1 MEFYFAPM
9 EGLTD
14 RIFRRLHSRYFPGID
29 RYYMP
34 FYSPTMHRTL
44 SAKESRELPPAA
56 EDSLTAIPQILTR
69 NPEDFL
75 WAAAVCRDLGYP
87 EVNLNVGCPSGTVV
101 AKGKGSGM
109 LRDLEELSRF
119 LDQVFS
125 AAPLPVSIKTRIG
138 LESPSEF
145 PGILSIYN
153 KYPLALLIVHPRVRS
168 QYYKGEVNRD
178 SFAFA
183 AASSRNPLCYNG
195 DILCTRQI
203 TDFARDFPEVPAIMI
218 GRGLLANPGMLS
230 NCQDAVRIE
239 AFMERTAGSLLLRLR
254 QQPERHVPHERI
266 LELSS
271 LELSPGQQTIQ
282 TASENHRCFP
292 IPADHPGYL
301 SHPSF
306 LPGTRQKNAPRMVIR
321 GAFMRFVVRH
331 RALHWPG

>member
-69 NPEDFL
+69 NPVDFL

-109 LRDLEELSRF
+109 LRDLEELRRF
-119 LDQVFS
+119 LDHVFS
-125 AAPLPVSIKTRIG
+125 ASPLPVSIKTRIG

-183 AASSRNPLCYNG
+183 TASSRNPLCYNG

-230 NCQDAVRIE
+230 GCQDAARIE
-239 AFMERTAGSLLLRLR
+239 AFMEELLEAYCSAFGSSRNAMFRMKEYWSYLRWSFPQDSKLFKQLRKTTDVSQFRQITRDIFRTLSFS
-254 QQPERHVPHERI
+254 PEQGEK
-266 LELSS
+266 
-271 LELSPGQQTIQ
+271 T
-282 TASENHRCFP
+282 
-292 IPADHPGYL
+292 HPE
-301 SHPSF
+301 
-306 LPGTRQKNAPRMVIR
+306 
-321 GAFMRFVVRH
+321 
-331 RALHWPG
+331 W

>member
-75 WAAAVCRDLGYP
+75 WASAVCRDLGYP

-109 LRDLEELSRF
+109 LRDLEELRRF

-153 KYPLALLIVHPRVRS
+153 KYPLALLIVHSRVRS

-230 NCQDAVRIE
+230 GCQDAARIE
-239 AFMERTAGSLLLRLR
+239 AFMEELLEAYCSAFGSSRNAMFRMKEYWSYLRWSFPQDSKLFKQLR
-254 QQPERHVPHERI
+254 KTTDVSQFRQI
-266 LELSS
+266 
-271 LELSPGQQTIQ
+271 
-282 TASENHRCFP
+282 
-292 IPADHPGYL
+292 
-301 SHPSF
+301 
-306 LPGTRQKNAPRMVIR
+306 TRDI
-321 GAFMRFVVRH
+321 F
-331 RALHWPG
+331 RALPFSPEQGEKTHPEW

>member
-44 SAKESRELPPAA
+44 SAKESRELPQAA

-109 LRDLEELSRF
+109 LRDLEELRRF

-153 KYPLALLIVHPRVRS
+153 EYPLALLIVHPRVRS

-203 TDFARDFPEVPAIMI
+203 TDFGRDFPEVPAIMI

-230 NCQDAVRIE
+230 SCQDAAQIE
-239 AFMERTAGSLLLRLR
+239 AFMEELLEAYCSAFGSSRNAMFRMKEYWSYLRWSFPQDSKLFKQLRKTTDVSQFRQITRDIFRTLSFS
-254 QQPERHVPHERI
+254 PEQGEK
-266 LELSS
+266 
-271 LELSPGQQTIQ
+271 T
-282 TASENHRCFP
+282 
-292 IPADHPGYL
+292 HPE
-301 SHPSF
+301 
-306 LPGTRQKNAPRMVIR
+306 
-321 GAFMRFVVRH
+321 
-331 RALHWPG
+331 W

>member
-109 LRDLEELSRF
+109 LRDLEELRRF
-119 LDQVFS
+119 LDHVFS
-125 AAPLPVSIKTRIG
+125 ASPLPVSIKTRIG

-230 NCQDAVRIE
+230 GCQDAARIE
-239 AFMERTAGSLLLRLR
+239 AFMEELLEAYCSAFGSSRNAMFRMKEYWSYLRWSFPQDSKLFKQLRKTTDVSQFRQITRDIFRTLPFS
-254 QQPERHVPHERI
+254 PEQGEK
-266 LELSS
+266 
-271 LELSPGQQTIQ
+271 T
-282 TASENHRCFP
+282 
-292 IPADHPGYL
+292 HPE
-301 SHPSF
+301 
-306 LPGTRQKNAPRMVIR
+306 
-321 GAFMRFVVRH
+321 
-331 RALHWPG
+331 W

>member
-44 SAKESRELPPAA
+44 SAKESRELPQAA

-109 LRDLEELSRF
+109 LRDLEELRRF
-119 LDQVFS
+119 LDHVFS
-125 AAPLPVSIKTRIG
+125 ASPLPVSIKTRIG

-183 AASSRNPLCYNG
+183 TASSRNPLCYNG

-218 GRGLLANPGMLS
+218 GRGAAGQSRDAFQLPGCS
-230 NCQDAVRIE
+230 ADRS
-239 AFMERTAGSLLLRLR
+239 FYGRTAGSLLFRLR
-254 QQPERHVPHERI
+254 QQPERYVPHERI

-271 LELSPGQQTIQ
+271 LEFPPGQQTIQ
-282 TASENHRCFP
+282 TASENHRCIP
-292 IPADHPGYL
+292 ISADHPRYL
-301 SHPSF
+301 SHPFF
-306 LPGTRQKNAPRMVIR
+306 LTGTR
-321 GAFMRFVVRH
+321 
-331 RALHWPG
+331 

>member
-69 NPEDFL
+69 NPVDFL

-109 LRDLEELSRF
+109 LRDLEELRRF
-119 LDQVFS
+119 LDHVFS
-125 AAPLPVSIKTRIG
+125 ASPLPVSIKTRIG

-230 NCQDAVRIE
+230 GCQDAARIE
-239 AFMERTAGSLLLRLR
+239 AFMEELLEAYCSAFVSSRNAMFRMKEYWSYLRWSFPQDSKLFKQLRKTTDVSQFRQITRDIFRTLSFS
-254 QQPERHVPHERI
+254 PEQGEK
-266 LELSS
+266 
-271 LELSPGQQTIQ
+271 T
-282 TASENHRCFP
+282 
-292 IPADHPGYL
+292 HPE
-301 SHPSF
+301 
-306 LPGTRQKNAPRMVIR
+306 
-321 GAFMRFVVRH
+321 
-331 RALHWPG
+331 W

>member
-44 SAKESRELPPAA
+44 SAKESRELPQAA

-109 LRDLEELSRF
+109 LRDLEELRRF

-230 NCQDAVRIE
+230 GCQDAVRIE
-239 AFMERTAGSLLLRLR
+239 AFMEELLEAYCSAFGSSRNAMFRMKEYWSYLRWSFPQDSKLFKQLR
-254 QQPERHVPHERI
+254 KTTDVSQFRQITRELFHTLPFSPEQGEK
-266 LELSS
+266 
-271 LELSPGQQTIQ
+271 T
-282 TASENHRCFP
+282 
-292 IPADHPGYL
+292 HPE
-301 SHPSF
+301 
-306 LPGTRQKNAPRMVIR
+306 
-321 GAFMRFVVRH
+321 
-331 RALHWPG
+331 W

>member
-34 FYSPTMHRTL
+34 FYSSTMHRTL

-109 LRDLEELSRF
+109 LRDLKELRRF

-183 AASSRNPLCYNG
+183 TASSRNPLCYNG

-230 NCQDAVRIE
+230 GCQDAARIE
-239 AFMERTAGSLLLRLR
+239 AFMEELLEAYCSAFGSSRNAMFRMKEYWSYLRWSFPQDSKLFKQLRKTTDVSQFRQITRDIFRTLPFS
-254 QQPERHVPHERI
+254 PEQ
-266 LELSS
+266 
-271 LELSPGQQTIQ
+271 GKKT
-282 TASENHRCFP
+282 
-292 IPADHPGYL
+292 HPE
-301 SHPSF
+301 
-306 LPGTRQKNAPRMVIR
+306 
-321 GAFMRFVVRH
+321 
-331 RALHWPG
+331 W

>member
-109 LRDLEELSRF
+109 LRDLEELRRF

-218 GRGLLANPGMLS
+218 GRGLLVNPGMLS
-230 NCQDAVRIE
+230 SCQDAARIE
-239 AFMERTAGSLLLRLR
+239 AFMEELLEAYCSAFGSSRNAMFRMKEYWSYLRWSFPQDSKLFKQLRKTTDVSQFRQITRDIFRTLPFS
-254 QQPERHVPHERI
+254 PEQGEK
-266 LELSS
+266 
-271 LELSPGQQTIQ
+271 T
-282 TASENHRCFP
+282 
-292 IPADHPGYL
+292 HPE
-301 SHPSF
+301 
-306 LPGTRQKNAPRMVIR
+306 
-321 GAFMRFVVRH
+321 
-331 RALHWPG
+331 W

>member
-87 EVNLNVGCPSGTVV
+87 EVNLNVGCPSG
-101 AKGKGSGM
+101 SGM
-109 LRDLEELSRF
+109 LRDLEELRRF

-183 AASSRNPLCYNG
+183 TASSRNPLCYNG

-218 GRGLLANPGMLS
+218 GRGLLGKPWLL
-230 NCQDAVRIE
+230 QEIE
-239 AFMERTAGSLLLRLR
+239 TGVKPLFSLAEIVLEHYDLLLDYYGKHGVYVARKHLAWYAR
-254 QQPERHVPHERI
+254 GKKRVAEFCQSIYHE
-266 LELSS
+266 
-271 LELSPGQQTIQ
+271 
-282 TASENHRCFP
+282 EN
-292 IPADHPGYL
+292 IKAV
-301 SHPSF
+301 
-306 LPGTRQKNAPRMVIR
+306 KEKIR
-321 GAFMRFVVRH
+321 GFFGTAEDEREITK
-331 RALHWPG
+331 